1 MQTIILTIT
10 GMTCGGCVNSV
21 TRVLKELP
29 GINQVLV
36 TLLPSQAKIS
46 FDENLVSVNVLSAA
60 VQKAGFTVSGVN

>member
-29 GINQVLV
+29 GVNQVQV
-36 TLLPSQAKIS
+36 TLLPSQAKIG
-46 FDENLVSVNVLSAA
+46 FDENQVSVDALRAA
-60 VQKAGFTVSGVN
+60 VQDAGFTVSGVN